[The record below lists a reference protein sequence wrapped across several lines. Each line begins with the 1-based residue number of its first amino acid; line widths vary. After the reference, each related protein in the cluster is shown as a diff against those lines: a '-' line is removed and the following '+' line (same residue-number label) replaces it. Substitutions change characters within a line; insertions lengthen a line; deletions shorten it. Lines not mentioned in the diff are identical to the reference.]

1 MLISVE
7 MPDSADAAHAYLRG
21 GALPLGGGTHL
32 MAKLDDTAGT
42 DVRLVS
48 LRKAG
53 LRGIDAEDG
62 VVTLGAATTLA
73 DVEDDPRLPYLSPCV
88 RSIAAPPV
96 RNLATVA
103 GNLFVPQPYGDL
115 AAALLALDAELDVLG
130 ADGAR
135 REPLERVAAEGL
147 PQGDL
152 VTRIR
157 FTAPAP
163 GTFRFHKAARRRL
176 NSGSIV
182 TVAARVMVEDGVVA
196 DVRLAVGGLTHRL
209 VRATGAERAL
219 LGEPLTPEAVARAA
233 EADAFEPV
241 GDAYASAWYRARVYP
256 VHLRRALLGA

>member
-7 MPDSADAAHAYLRG
+7 MPDSADAAHAYLRD

-163 GTFRFHKAARRRL
+163 DTFRFHKATRRRL

-182 TVAARVMVEDGVVA
+182 TVAARVTVEDGVVA
-196 DVRLAVGGLTHRL
+196 GVRLAVGGLTHRL